1 MNLSEVKKEIRG
13 LDKFEFETLTPATAS
28 VIVYGSDKYLE
39 EFTKPGLYCVRSGSR
54 GIIEQVELL
63 GSSVDSFNVPSL
75 EEAKQSFVED
85 ATEEEIEAANEYVD
99 EFYMV
104 VEDAEYPGV
113 LNFGFTEEEFD
124 YFFMVG

>member
-63 GSSVDSFNVPSL
+63 GSSADSFNVPSL
-75 EEAKQSFVED
+75 EEAKQSLVEG